1 MVKKISPDPYPWKK
15 EYEHNNEMFD
25 NQTRKFLEIINNMK
39 ELVSKEVDDASI
51 SEVFFRLTH
60 YFERYMIQEEIYL
73 RELGYKNIE
82 LHKQSHKEFMDRII
96 AFRQGFEDGKKDFHL
111 DMYEYLEKWFDDHM
125 MVDDRSAVKFIN
137 ESKS

>member
-1 MVKKISPDPYPWKK
+1 MVKKISPDPYPWKR

-25 NQTRKFLEIINNMK
+25 NQTRKFLAIINNMK
-39 ELVSKEVDDASI
+39 ELVSKKMDDATI

-73 RELGYKNIE
+73 RELGYENIE
-82 LHKQSHKEFMDRII
+82 QHKQDHKEFMARII
-96 AFRQGFEDGKKDFHL
+96 AFREGFENGKKGFQL

-125 MVDDRSAVKFIN
+125 MIEDRSAVSFIN
-137 ESKS
+137 ESRS